1 MLNVAFALVP
11 AGDDD
16 RLAVF
21 SAQLVAGPL
30 YLIITALVGAVVLV
44 IGEADRI
51 ENQMVMG
58 IPLSIWVVS
67 TNS

>member
-30 YLIITALVGAVVLV
+30 YLIITALVGALV
-44 IGEADRI
+44 IGEADHI
-51 ENQMVMG
+51 ENQMVMD
-58 IPLSIWVVS
+58 IPLSV
-67 TNS
+67 